1 LYILL
6 KGDCPI
12 IGLSKTFKR
21 RAGYAFLY
29 WFASTLLATMI
40 YSQMRWAYFIRVGK
54 TAALWSLNSTLLAI
68 VIFWITLKVP
78 LGRFSKPV
86 FFSVH
91 LLAAIVVAGL
101 SVGMVF
107 LDFFIFADPVIVEYL
122 HTMYP
127 QFIQIWIIGYIAA
140 AGWFYFLQYQKHSK
154 EQVVREANLQKLSR
168 EAELKALKAQV
179 NPHFLFNTLNS
190 INALV
195 IKDPKKTR
203 EMITR
208 LGNMLRYV
216 LDVSESD
223 FVPLRQEMEFVEDYL
238 AVEKTRLGEKLQLYV
253 NVDKNLMDV
262 PVPPIILQPLVEN
275 AVKHGVAKQTRGGRV
290 KIDVSTEKG
299 NLKYQ
304 VTNSGGILNTTD
316 KNLNVTVNQGLGLRN
331 IQERLKCIFNDDFSF
346 NIKNNTPSGV
356 IAAVVF
362 PISPGKVE
370 K

>member
-1 LYILL
+1 ML

-12 IGLSKTFKR
+12 IRLSKTFKR
-21 RAGYAFLY
+21 RAGYALLY
-29 WFASTLLATMI
+29 WFISTLLATII
-40 YSQMRWAYFIRVGK
+40 YSQLRWAYVIRVGK
-54 TAALWSLNSTLLAI
+54 TAALLSLNSTLLAI

-86 FFSVH
+86 FFTIH

-101 SVGMVF
+101 SVGMAF
-107 LDFFIFADPVIVEYL
+107 LDFYIFADPVVVEYFR
-122 HTMYP
+122 TMRH
-127 QFIQIWIIGYIAA
+127 QFFQIWITGYIAA
-140 AGWFYFLQYQKHSK
+140 AGWFYFLQYQKHSR
-154 EQVVREANLQKLSR
+154 EQAVREANLQKLSR

-223 FVPLRQEMEFVEDYL
+223 FVPLRREMEFVEDYL
-238 AVEKTRLGEKLQLYV
+238 AIEKTRLGEKLQLYV

-275 AVKHGVAKQTRGGRV
+275 AIKHGVAKQARGGWVR
-290 KIDVSTEKG
+290 IDVKAEKG

-304 VTNSGGILNTTD
+304 VTDSGGKLSPPG
-316 KNLNVTVNQGLGLRN
+316 KNLNVTLNQGLGLKN
-331 IQERLKCIFNDDFSF
+331 IRERLKCIFNDDFSF
-346 NIKNNTPSGV
+346 NIENNTPSGV
-356 IAAVVF
+356 VAAVVF
-362 PISPGKVE
+362 PISPGKG
-370 K
+370 